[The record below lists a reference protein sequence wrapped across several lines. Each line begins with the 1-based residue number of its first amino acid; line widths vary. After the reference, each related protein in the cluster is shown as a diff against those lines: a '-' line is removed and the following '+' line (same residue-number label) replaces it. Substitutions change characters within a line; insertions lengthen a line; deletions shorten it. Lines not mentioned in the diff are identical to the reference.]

1 MIIVKKWVLFLMMLV
16 SLSLVAAI
24 GARGYVILGGAS
36 TYTWQQSKLQAE
48 IFVYLAIVFSIVFLS
63 VYGAVLLRSR
73 NLYKELD
80 RLIEL
85 TRFGSISIEDTLKK
99 IGRLGE
105 KIRLIYYQL
114 NELNEKRS
122 LKISALSR
130 INDFLLNNI
139 DLSCLMLDASG
150 KVTEASRRYL
160 ESRDIPRAEVVG
172 KNLETVL
179 ASEMEEIS
187 FAEIS
192 QKLERERG
200 MVPLD
205 TKEPIGFL
213 PIFNRIGELSQAI
226 CVLGK
231 EKLYVGAVSDKVER
245 VSRAG
250 RLSGL
255 LKRIRGQ

>member
-1 MIIVKKWVLFLMMLV
+1 MIIVKRWALFLLMAV
-16 SLSLVAAI
+16 SIALVAAI
-24 GARGYVILGGAS
+24 GIRGYTIVGSAS
-36 TYTWQQSKLQAE
+36 GYTWQQSKLQAE
-48 IFVYLAIVFSIVFLS
+48 TFVYLAIVSSIVFVL

-73 NLYKELD
+73 NLYRELD

-85 TRFGSISIEDTLKK
+85 TRFGSISIDDTLKK
-99 IGRLGE
+99 TGKLGE
-105 KIRLIYYQL
+105 KIRLIYHQL

-139 DLSCLMLDASG
+139 DLSCLLLDANG
-150 KVTEASRRYL
+150 KITEASRRYL
-160 ESRDIPRAEVVG
+160 ENRDVPRAEVVG
-172 KNLETVL
+172 KSLETV
-179 ASEMEEIS
+179 MEEVS

-200 MVPLD
+200 MVELD
-205 TKEPIGFL
+205 TKEPVGFL

-231 EKLYVGAVSDKVER
+231 QKLYVGAVSDKVER
-245 VSRAG
+245 VSRVG
-250 RLSGL
+250 RMSGF
-255 LKRIRGQ
+255 LKRIGRQRER